1 MSLLS
6 LPSAREE
13 AWRWSDLSALPA
25 IAGRQP
31 SGRLPD
37 ALPWIDC
44 ACDSPRLL
52 FVDGRLDREQSQLGP
67 VSIGPVTTQ
76 PGDHALARLVGH
88 EGWSLKLGRDHA
100 PAGLVQIIHVST
112 GAADP
117 LAAEVSL
124 DFDAQASIV
133 RSEERRV
140 GKECVS
146 TCRSRWS
153 PYH

>member
-76 PGDHALARLVGH
+76 PGDPALARLVGN
-88 EGWSLKLGRDHA
+88 ERRSPNLGRDNAPARLFQIPHVSPRPAAHHA
-100 PAGLVQIIHVST
+100 PAH
-112 GAADP
+112 
-117 LAAEVSL
+117 
-124 DFDAQASIV
+124 
-133 RSEERRV
+133 
-140 GKECVS
+140 
-146 TCRSRWS
+146 S
-153 PYH
+153 PTF